1 MNFKWIGSAFLC
13 SVMAFACGGGGGG
26 GGSGVDADVALLD
39 VTAGEAGDVCDYIIN
54 LQEQPE
60 RTVDCGD
67 GTTVTVGTTAAQ
79 AAEDIADCT
88 TDLQAV
94 AADCAA
100 TVGDLEACFEDLSSA
115 SDAELCSDAPLPAA
129 CAPVFPC
136 LGG

>member
-1 MNFKWIGSAFLC
+1 MIGA
-13 SVMAFACGGGGGG
+13 ARI
-26 GGSGVDADVALLD
+26 DAALLLD
-39 VTAGEAGDVCDYIIN
+39 K
-54 LQEQPE
+54 P
-60 RTVDCGD
+60 
-67 GTTVTVGTTAAQ
+67 VGIS
-79 AAEDIADCT
+79 IADCT

-115 SDAELCSDAPLPAA
+115 SDAELCLDAPLPAA